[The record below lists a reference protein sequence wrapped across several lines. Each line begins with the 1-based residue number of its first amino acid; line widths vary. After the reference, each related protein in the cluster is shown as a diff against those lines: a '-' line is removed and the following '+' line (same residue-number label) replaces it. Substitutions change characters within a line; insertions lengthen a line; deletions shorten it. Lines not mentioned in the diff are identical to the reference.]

1 MLKERIKI
9 VEAILTAANVDFVE
23 KAIANALT
31 EIGLD
36 NHEPEACHS
45 LYKKLK
51 SDLTF
56 QLMSKQTRKEF
67 RNSSKALHVINRY
80 LRKTDSNDNEE

>member
-9 VEAILTAANVDFVE
+9 IEAILTSGKVE
-23 KAIANALT
+23 SVEQAIVSAMK
-31 EIGLD
+31 EMGLD
-36 NHEPEACHS
+36 DDEPEACHS

-51 SDLTF
+51 SDITF

-67 RNSSKALHVINRY
+67 KNSNKALHIINRY
-80 LRKTDSNDNEE
+80 LKKTYSNYHER